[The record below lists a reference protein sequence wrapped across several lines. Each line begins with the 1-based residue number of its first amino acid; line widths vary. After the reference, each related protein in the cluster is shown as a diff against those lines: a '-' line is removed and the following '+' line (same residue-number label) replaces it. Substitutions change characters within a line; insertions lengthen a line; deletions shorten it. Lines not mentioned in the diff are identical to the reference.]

1 MHKHH
6 VAHRF
11 VPGFHVIC
19 HVMTTTHR
27 DISLINVMMDGSMY
41 PNSWHPRRDERDRFD
56 VSKLAK
62 HYSRTERPPRY
73 YLIDFGISR
82 RYGPKDVSPLEPII
96 IGGDKT
102 VPEFQNS
109 YAPCNPFHTDI
120 YYMGNFI
127 REGVLEVGTR
137 HSFLY

>member
-1 MHKHH
+1 MAPCIQIAGLLTRGT
-6 VAHRF
+6 VLMLASR
-11 VPGFHVIC
+11 
-19 HVMTTTHR
+19 
-27 DISLINVMMDGSMY
+27 
-41 PNSWHPRRDERDRFD
+41 PNIT
-56 VSKLAK
+56 LA
-62 HYSRTERPPRY
+62 RNALPRY

-82 RYGPKDVSPLEPII
+82 RYGPKDIPPLEPII

-120 YYMGNFI
+120 CYIGNFI
-127 REGVLEVGTR
+127 REGVLEVGTH